1 MRKCDGYIYVEM
13 LASLSICLFIVF
25 ALFPIVDQINLDR
38 KNTLLRK
45 EAQYILYERLTAF
58 LNGDIDAVT
67 MEINQQNHKYTLTW
81 RVPKDFPK
89 MVEGCIQYENVFGEK
104 EMVCDVSKK

>member
-1 MRKCDGYIYVEM
+1 M
-13 LASLSICLFIVF
+13 LRI
-25 ALFPIVDQINLDR
+25 
-38 KNTLLRK
+38 
-45 EAQYILYERLTAF
+45 EAQNLLYERLTAF
-58 LNGDIDAVT
+58 LDKEIDAVT
-67 MEINQQNHKYTLTW
+67 IKINQQNHKYTLTW